1 MSIHR
6 RPSFRMYRRQHNR
19 RMIPVLNT
27 ASLPDLIFTVLFFFM
42 IVTHMR
48 DDNMQVKYTLP
59 KGDQLSSQQKHP
71 DIVDIYVGKAMPQSG
86 SDVGDGYMLQVN
98 SEIVDINTLGQ
109 ILMNAKQKAEAA
121 GMSSVRVNFCADR
134 DVPMSMISEIKR
146 VMRRCDALEVSYTAM
161 PAKSSQSASQGK

>member
-1 MSIHR
+1 MSSIR
-6 RPSFRMYRRQHNR
+6 RQLSFRLYRSKRNR
-19 RMIPVLNT
+19 RTIPVLNT

-59 KGDQLSSQQKHP
+59 KGDQLSSQQKRP
-71 DIVDIYVGKAMPQSG
+71 DIVDIYVGKAIPQQG
-86 SDVGDGYMLQVN
+86 TAVAEGYLLQVN
-98 SEIVDINTLGQ
+98 NEVVDISALGD
-109 ILMNAKQKAEAA
+109 ILMRASQKAEAS

-146 VMRRCDALEVSYTAM
+146 VMRRCHALEVSYTAM
-161 PAKSSQSASQGK
+161 PAKSK

>member
-1 MSIHR
+1 MSSIR
-6 RPSFRMYRRQHNR
+6 RQLSFRLYRSKRNR
-19 RMIPVLNT
+19 RTIPVLNT

-59 KGDQLSSQQKHP
+59 KGDQLSSQQKRP
-71 DIVDIYVGKAMPQSG
+71 DIVDIYVGTA
-86 SDVGDGYMLQVN
+86 VAEGYLLQVN
-98 SEIVDINTLGQ
+98 NEVVDISALGD
-109 ILMNAKQKAEAA
+109 ILMRASQKAEAS

-146 VMRRCDALEVSYTAM
+146 VMRRCHALEVSYTAM
-161 PAKSSQSASQGK
+161 PAKSK

>member
-1 MSIHR
+1 MSISR
-6 RPSFRMYRRQHNR
+6 RPSFRLYRRQRNR
-19 RMIPVLNT
+19 HKIPMLNT

-71 DIVDIYVGKAMPQSG
+71 NIVDIYVGKAITQSG
-86 SDVGDGYMLQVN
+86 NAEAEGYLLQVN
-98 SEIVDINTLGQ
+98 NEVVDIRDLGP
-109 ILMNAKQKAEAA
+109 ILMSAKQKAEAS

-134 DVPMSMISEIKR
+134 NVPMSIISEIKR

-161 PAKSSQSASQGK
+161 PAKSE